1 MPYGNID
8 VAVAT
13 SEVNL
18 QQLTQL
24 YAEDYPNH
32 NIVQIIGLW
41 YHPQNYEGQM
51 CYMHYEYIGSPEYTG
66 SSHGYHTKQLIINPA
81 NSYQDMDVVYNNFG
95 PYDKGYPASLTDSAI
110 PPPLL
115 SLLTQYYPV
124 QDISGPEITING
136 SNPVNISHGL
146 TYTDQGAFAN
156 DDVDG
161 NITNNIQ
168 MSSNVNTSI
177 VGTYTVTYSVADTA
191 GNTTS
196 ATRTI
201 NVVDI
206 IGPVIELQGDNPYS
220 LVLNSTYIEPGFTV
234 DDNADGEIVVTTTN
248 NIDASTLGTYQVTYS
263 GTDGAGNNTEVIRT
277 VNVELMV
284 AFNSSIAYIRR
295 DDLATLIN
303 SFTEVS
309 SLKEIYNMWYNNTQ
323 ITGGTDCWIY
333 YAYSTVYNQVLY
345 TSRKIQFLSKND
357 TWIDNE
363 TIVNATVTSNGLS
376 AEDLSDYTSFY
387 SGLEPFNINMS
398 STSINRVNALLNN
411 SGYSLYNYL
420 QIFNIWYN
428 ETNAFDMDYDNTTRE
443 IDVWVYV
450 LTDETAMEEIL
461 DKHGT
466 PIEPITDFDENQ
478 ITIEML
484 KPYLLEGGNVQPI
497 FETRKMKYTVK
508 NNNASYTWTMYTNE
522 TIESTINDTG
532 YSIISS
538 IDNYKLSYFYF
549 DSYTIVRQSSK
560 DALRSLYLAYYNST
574 KKLKKINE
582 VWYNTLDINSG
593 DANDNSSLSVAE
605 TTITTIDIGM
615 KIYGTGKDLD
625 EYGLSIIDS
634 KINNKLDV
642 KYNKNTRNWNT
653 LMNIE
658 PLLTVG
664 SGLEDGL
671 SSNDYFQIYHNIDY
685 NIVQKIPELKDK
697 YNETYGEEIS
707 IDKLYESDK
716 IDTAHILDCYMKFY
730 RLSTPI
736 SELYTSLEYDRVI
749 NSWKVKNQT
758 EVYNSVKANN
768 SVKYSEFR
776 LTHLNGKEDDLKE
789 QYNIVYPLHSI
800 IQIYKLWYN
809 SSSAGDEIVD
819 GIMFYSYKENND
831 VLVKTQFATVNILYT
846 VMTDTFSVMSET
858 PTIRAYDYNGE
869 DL

>member
-1 MPYGNID
+1 
-8 VAVAT
+8 
-13 SEVNL
+13 
-18 QQLTQL
+18 
-24 YAEDYPNH
+24 
-32 NIVQIIGLW
+32 
-41 YHPQNYEGQM
+41 
-51 CYMHYEYIGSPEYTG
+51 
-66 SSHGYHTKQLIINPA
+66 
-81 NSYQDMDVVYNNFG
+81 MDVVYNNFG

-161 NITNNIQ
+161 NITHNIQ

-220 LVLNSTYIEPGFTV
+220 MYLNGTYSEPGYTTTDNIDGEIDVNNVTTTDNIDASTV
-234 DDNADGEIVVTTTN
+234 GTYTITYTATDSAGNEGTAIRTVNIVLDTVGPVIELQGDNPYSMYLNGTYSEPGYTTTDNIDGEIVVTTTN

-303 SFTEVS
+303 SFDEVS